1 MKELTLAVTQEYNET
16 FKANDHYAYLINP
29 TDKDLDTV
37 LILSHG
43 SEGDQQT
50 SKMRHRI
57 DRLPAHS
64 IAKVELI
71 QEEVLKLKN
80 TFHVTY
86 FEGQKLHTKDFV
98 LEKGALKEGALRR
111 IKELDKRGILIK

>member
-1 MKELTLAVTQEYNET
+1 MKNLTLAVTAEYNDT
-16 FKANDHYAYLINP
+16 FKANDYYVYLINP

-37 LILSHG
+37 LVLSHG
-43 SEGDQQT
+43 SDGERQT
-50 SKMRHRI
+50 SRMRHKI

-64 IAKVELI
+64 VARVELM
-71 QEEVLKLKN
+71 QEEVLQLKN

-86 FEGQKLHTKDFV
+86 FEGQKLCSKDFV
-98 LEKGALKEGALRR
+98 LEKGTLKEGALRR